1 MSNMTTSENTT
12 VQVALR
18 IRPLTAED
26 LVNLPTRFQR
36 NVLNTTLFAPNQVTV
51 LQGEK
56 KQTFTFDH
64 VFGPD
69 SSQKDIYDRC
79 IKSMVD
85 KFLEGFN
92 VTILAYGQ
100 TSSGKTHTM
109 GTADNLTSPQ
119 ESRGIIPRSMAT
131 LFSYINSAQYKNRK
145 FTMKVSFV
153 EIYNEDLID
162 LLAEGD
168 DECKPQVLIRE
179 DSKGNI
185 IWSGLQEI
193 KVVSATDM
201 NAQSSRSHAIF
212 SVTLSQQKFIPS
224 GGGGGPVSPTPIS
237 RPSTPSKFSS
247 SPSRAG
253 SRMGKRTDDGDWVS
267 VSSKFHFVDLA
278 GSERLKR
285 TSAIGDRAKEGISIN
300 SGLLALGNVIS
311 ALGDPTKAKSA
322 THIPYR
328 DSKLTRLLQDS
339 LGGNAQTIMI
349 ACVSPAEYNVSETV
363 NTLKYANRARNI
375 KNVATVTQEE
385 AGWHDLEHLQH
396 LVIKLRNEIKNLR
409 LSTGLTPG
417 SGRST
422 PSDVINF
429 NHRRSSTSSF
439 NIEALEEQL
448 ADLQRSYSELTQK
461 YAKIS
466 AELSSYQDNNNS
478 DSLKSNSRHLNAIM
492 EDSDDS
498 EFLSHATASFQETVA
513 PVIAEY
519 EKSINELESQLKI
532 ARASLSSTEKLMQD
546 QELKLEEAEDLNS
559 KNKSLITDLKN
570 KILKLNEREETTE
583 TYIKDLESKLDSYSS
598 EQKKDQDTIN
608 DLRNK
613 ISQLRINGENNEGII
628 QKLET
633 RLARS
638 ESKAELMNETAQH
651 LEKALMER
659 EDAYNKLDLKYKN
672 EKAQDEQQQI
682 LLLAEIEDRDRRISQ
697 LEKKVD
703 DLIAEIA
710 QFKKLKVDVNK
721 APRRDYSIV
730 LNLESKLY
738 ELQKTHEKT
747 VSEFA
752 EIKDKYQ
759 ACLGEIE
766 DLQSQLQD
774 SKILHFEVIDTD
786 ESISSPTTN
795 KQSDNVYDPN
805 SLSPQVAGSHRKS
818 RSLSAEI
825 QGAEKRELSSL
836 AMIQKLQIEL
846 KQLESLHKDKAEG
859 LEAVKKEFARLEVN
873 HLETLEIV
881 EELREEIKRRD
892 ALAQIEV
899 MSVMTSEYAYTE
911 SGYSAAT
918 SEIDQLEIVNRLRE
932 EVEQLKEEQRKNLEI
947 IAKNENDKV
956 KDKSDLITKIETNIT
971 ELKTELK
978 RMIDEN
984 GNENMIQSLQSKI
997 KELEDQQESQ
1007 RQININEA
1015 AARLEGVPARDENAE
1030 ILDLRQQVDKLQ
1042 GEIESKKQLIKAKEG
1057 SNIPNPRDSIINSAD
1072 PTYRAVGGLEQ
1083 KLTKLRQELALK
1095 SETSKEQE
1103 IVVALQE
1110 QVETL
1115 KLDIHHKYE
1124 LIEILKRD
1132 LIDKTNLQQ
1141 RLKEKEAEALIFRS
1155 KLMDVHK
1162 QETELE
1168 NEINRLK
1175 SRLDKL
1181 ENGEDVNKVLQTE
1194 LETLRKELKDVRARE
1209 AVTLDRL
1216 HVLKARLGSDQEET
1230 HLQEQ
1235 LEHLRVV
1242 EIAQR
1247 ERITILEGRL
1257 SEQGGQIDEDFVKLK
1272 TELALARESES
1283 AQKRTIENLEIKLK
1297 KAEDRSQLSTLRREI
1312 TALKA
1317 KEAEQIK
1324 KIRDLEFQLNES
1336 VNKDSY
1342 QVKLLKEEIENL
1354 NANKQE
1360 QHKQIEILESRLE
1373 NIKEED
1379 PNISALRDQIA
1390 GLKASEADLQRTVQ
1404 DLESKY
1410 ISAQKEIKVFETVK
1424 EEVAFLKEL
1433 ESEQKTTIEQLQT
1446 QLRKIRNSKE
1456 TAIKELQSMKGGFS
1470 LQKEL
1475 VVSLEEEL
1483 KVLRQDLAF
1492 AKENTDSSSEELEKI
1507 KELLNNTQ
1515 THRDDAQRR
1524 VKALEIEVETYKL
1537 AGEAGNENI
1546 GKLREELSNVKL
1558 EMSAQNEMIVELEAQ
1573 MIIIEKERDENAK
1586 RVDELTTILKE
1597 RESNQK
1603 DAIKELES
1611 TLTNLETELVM
1622 AKDSSKINKETISNL
1637 EEKLS
1642 IVRLQLKEAKDSDEK
1657 RTNVIKELE
1666 VKFKEATGNLLEK
1679 ENNLGNQDKLVAE
1692 LETLIQNTQNE
1703 LQSVKV
1709 SETEATGRI
1718 KLLEAKLAE
1727 ATKMQ
1732 INTFAAELEASEAEL
1747 NKVRSYEAKH
1757 AQHIKSLESKL
1768 QEVQE
1773 HHQQEISKLKQAE
1786 EEISLLREKCAQ
1798 LQEEIGSAHRDS
1810 VIKSYENIDNNIV
1823 EDLNNQ
1829 LKKALNQVQEQQ
1841 DRVIELEKATKQ
1853 LESEKRIQCERNE
1866 DLEDQVEQ
1874 LQKDLETLAEEF
1886 AEAASKFED
1895 ADELSRQQ
1903 KTRIAELENALW
1915 EAKKN
1920 YSEDIANG
1928 FNESEHTNPSLVK
1941 LAAAN
1946 EQLRQTNESLNGKIV
1961 EAEEQTQVL
1970 TDKAKFLESELTR
1983 LGSSD
1988 QESIKVLK
1996 NKIKELEMEK
2006 NGLEEANEALF
2017 DERGKLDQKIEFLMQ
2032 QLRSVNNGDIKTSA
2046 QVAELNEQIVN
2057 LEREIVDLRKQTLAD
2072 TKEMEKE
2079 ITRLLDINDQLEKDI
2094 KMNPRSSKDIKVII
2108 PVSDDD
2114 NISSNEQSKLSHQEA
2129 TIAQQ
2134 NNVIKS
2140 LQDKISELEESRK
2153 LLQEA
2158 NSEARFS
2165 RSTFPPKPDSESSR
2179 HRSDSSTSSELAI
2192 EIQKLQKKITKME
2205 NENLQNNQLVETLE
2219 SSLNEN
2225 ETNLRVAKQQ
2235 LTILQREKQE
2245 FLEQIKNLR
2254 AQLDDAQQQVEQA
2267 KSTVREEKK
2276 AMESVLEE
2284 ERKAKEKAEKA
2295 RIAIESQMEKLV
2307 AKRNKFMCF

>member
-1 MSNMTTSENTT
+1 MTASENTT

-36 NVLNTTLFAPNQVTV
+36 NVLTTTLFAPNQVTV

-64 VFGPD
+64 VFGPE

-131 LFSYINSAQYKNRK
+131 LFSCINSAQYKNRK

-193 KVVSATDM
+193 KVGSVEEVMSQLSRGSASRQVSATDM
-201 NAQSSRSHAIF
+201 NAKSSRSHAIF

-237 RPSTPSKFSS
+237 RPSTPSKFGSP
-247 SPSRAG
+247 PSRAG

-339 LGGNAQTIMI
+339 LGGNAQTLMI

-385 AGWHDLEHLQH
+385 AD
-396 LVIKLRNEIKNLR
+396 
-409 LSTGLTPG
+409 
-417 SGRST
+417 
-422 PSDVINF
+422 
-429 NHRRSSTSSF
+429 
-439 NIEALEEQL
+439 IEVLEEQL
-448 ADLQRSYSELTQK
+448 ADLQRSYSELTQN

-466 AELSSYQDNNNS
+466 AELSSYQDNS

-492 EDSDDS
+492 EVNDDS

-532 ARASLSSTEKLMQD
+532 ARASLNTTEKLMQD

-559 KNKSLITDLKN
+559 KNKSLIIDLKN

-583 TYIKDLESKLDSYSS
+583 SYIKDLELKLDSYSID
-598 EQKKDQDTIN
+598 QKRDQDIIN

-659 EDAYNKLDLKYKN
+659 EDAYNKLDLKFKQ
-672 EKAQDEQQQI
+672 EKAQDEEQQN
-682 LLLAEIEDRDRRISQ
+682 LLLAEIDDRDRRISQ

-703 DLIAEIA
+703 DLIAEIS

-721 APRRDYSIV
+721 VPRRKHRDYSIV

-747 VSEFA
+747 VSDFA
-752 EIKDKYQ
+752 EIKEKYQ
-759 ACLGEIE
+759 SFPGG
-766 DLQSQLQD
+766 
-774 SKILHFEVIDTD
+774 
-786 ESISSPTTN
+786 
-795 KQSDNVYDPN
+795 
-805 SLSPQVAGSHRKS
+805 GSHRKS

-947 IAKNENDKV
+947 IAKNENDKLND
-956 KDKSDLITKIETNIT
+956 DKNDLITKIDKNIN
-971 ELKTELK
+971 ELKIELK
-978 RMIDEN
+978 RMIDDEN
-984 GNENMIQSLQSKI
+984 CNEIIIQSLKSKI
-997 KELEDQQESQ
+997 KELEDQRESQ

-1015 AARLEGVPARDENAE
+1015 AARLEGVLPVRDENAE
-1030 ILDLRQQVDKLQ
+1030 ISDLRQQVDKLQ
-1042 GEIESKKQLIKAKEG
+1042 NEIESKSHTIASLLYPSIENQQHIQQLIKAKEG
-1057 SNIPNPRDSIINSAD
+1057 SIIPNLRDSIINSSD
-1072 PTYRAVGGLEQ
+1072 PTYEAVGGLEE
-1083 KLTKLRQELALK
+1083 KLIKLRQDLSLK
-1095 SETSKEQE
+1095 SETTKEQE
-1103 IVVALQE
+1103 IVIALQE
-1110 QVETL
+1110 QVENL

-1132 LIDKTNLQQ
+1132 LTDKTNLQQ

-1168 NEINRLK
+1168 NEINKLK

-1181 ENGEDVNKVLQTE
+1181 ESGEDVNKVLQTE
-1194 LETLRKELKDVRARE
+1194 LETLRKELKDVKARE

-1257 SEQGGQIDEDFVKLK
+1257 SEQ
-1272 TELALARESES
+1272 
-1283 AQKRTIENLEIKLK
+1283 
-1297 KAEDRSQLSTLRREI
+1297 DRSQLSTLRREI
-1312 TALKA
+1312 TSLKA

-1354 NANKQE
+1354 TINERE
-1360 QHKQIEILESRLE
+1360 QRKQIEILESRLE
-1373 NIKEED
+1373 NIKGED

-1390 GLKASEADLQRTVQ
+1390 GLKASEADLRRTVQ

-1492 AKENTDSSSEELEKI
+1492 AKENTNSSSEELEKI

-1666 VKFKEATGNLLEK
+1666 AKFKEATGNLLEK

-1773 HHQQEISKLKQAE
+1773 YHQQEISKLKQAE
-1786 EEISLLREKCAQ
+1786 EEISSLREKCAQ

-1810 VIKSYENIDNNIV
+1810 VIKSYETIDNNIV

-1829 LKKALNQVQEQQ
+1829 LKKALNQVQEQH
-1841 DRVIELEKATKQ
+1841 DRVIELEKTTKQ

-1903 KTRIAELENALW
+1903 KTRIAELENALR

-1946 EQLRQTNESLNGKIV
+1946 EQLRQTNESLNAKIV

-1970 TDKAKFLESELTR
+1970 TDKVKFLESELTR

-2057 LEREIVDLRKQTLAD
+2057 LEREIVVLRKQTLED

-2079 ITRLLDINDQLEKDI
+2079 ITRLLEINDQLEKDI
-2094 KMNPRSSKDIKVII
+2094 KMNPRSSKDINDITY
-2108 PVSDDD
+2108 DD
-2114 NISSNEQSKLSHQEA
+2114 NISSNEQSKLSRQEA

-2158 NSEARFS
+2158 NSEAPFP
-2165 RSTFPPKPDSESSR
+2165 PPKPDSESSR

-2235 LTILQREKQE
+2235 LSILQREKQE

-2307 AKRNKFMCF
+2307 AKKSKFMCF

>member
-1 MSNMTTSENTT
+1 
-12 VQVALR
+12 
-18 IRPLTAED
+18 PLTAED

-36 NVLNTTLFAPNQVTV
+36 NVLSTTLFAPNQVTV
-51 LQGEK
+51 LGEK

-69 SSQKDIYDRC
+69 STQKDIYDRC
-79 IKSMVD
+79 IK
-85 KFLEGFN
+85 
-92 VTILAYGQ
+92 TYGQ

-109 GTADNLTSPQ
+109 GTADSSSSPPD
-119 ESRGIIPRSMAT
+119 SRGIIPRSLAT

-193 KVVSATDM
+193 KVCTVEE
-201 NAQSSRSHAIF
+201 
-212 SVTLSQQKFIPS
+212 FIPS
-224 GGGGGPVSPTPIS
+224 GGVPASPTPSS
-237 RPSTPSKFSS
+237 RPSTPSKLSDSRFAS
-247 SPSRAG
+247 SPSRAS
-253 SRMGKRTDDGDWVS
+253 SRLGKRSDDGDWVS
-267 VSSKFHFVDLA
+267 VTSKFHFVDLA

-311 ALGDPTKAKSA
+311 ALGDPTKAKST

-339 LGGNAQTIMI
+339 LGGNAQTLMI
-349 ACVSPAEYNVSETV
+349 ACVSPAEYNIAETV

-396 LVIKLRNEIKNLR
+396 LVIKLRAEIKNLK
-409 LSTGLTPG
+409 LSTGITPA

-422 PSDVINF
+422 PSDPIN
-429 NHRRSSTSSF
+429 NLNNLNNRRSSSTSSSFIPNNF
-439 NIEALEEQL
+439 NNFINSSRNEKDIEALEDQL
-448 ADLQRSYSELTQK
+448 AELQRSYSELTQN

-466 AELSSYQDNNNS
+466 AELSSYQDNDIS
-478 DSLKSNSRHLNAIM
+478 PPSSRQLNVIL
-492 EDSDDS
+492 ENDDDD
-498 EFLSHATASFQETVA
+498 FLSHATASFQETVA

-519 EKSINELESQLKI
+519 ERSINELESQLKI
-532 ARASLSSTEKLMQD
+532 ARASLNTTEKLMQD
-546 QELKLEEAEDLNS
+546 QELKLEEADDLNS
-559 KNKSLITDLKN
+559 RNKLLINDLKN

-583 TYIKDLESKLDSYSS
+583 NYIKDLETKLDSHAND
-598 EQKKDQDTIN
+598 QKRDQDTIN

-613 ISQLRINGENNEGII
+613 ISQLRSNGENNEGII

-638 ESKAELMNETAQH
+638 ESKAEIMNETAQH

-659 EDAYNKLDLKYKN
+659 EDAYAKLDAKYKR
-672 EKAQDEQQQI
+672 EKAQDEQQQN
-682 LLLAEIEDRDRRISQ
+682 LLMAEIEDRDRRIAQ

-721 APRRDYSIV
+721 APRR
-730 LNLESKLY
+730 KH
-738 ELQKTHEKT
+738 Q
-747 VSEFA
+747 
-752 EIKDKYQ
+752 KYQ
-759 ACLGEIE
+759 SCLGEIDE
-766 DLQSQLQD
+766 LQAQIQD
-774 SKILHFEVIDTD
+774 TKVHFEVNIDTD
-786 ESISSPTTN
+786 DSSPTTN
-795 KQSDNVYDPN
+795 QSETIHHDPN
-805 SLSPQVAGSHRKS
+805 SLSPPNYGSHRKS

-825 QGAEKRELSSL
+825 QGAEKRELSSM

-859 LEAVKKEFARLEVN
+859 LEAVKKEFAKLEVN

-918 SEIDQLEIVNRLRE
+918 SEVDQLDIVHRLRE
-932 EVEQLKEEQRKNLEI
+932 EVELLKEEQRRNLDI
-947 IAKNENDKV
+947 IAKNEKDDDKNDEI
-956 KDKSDLITKIETNIT
+956 SKIEANIT
-971 ELKTELK
+971 ELKSEMQRL
-978 RMIDEN
+978 IDDNGDEN
-984 GNENMIQSLQSKI
+984 DIITLQSRI
-997 KELEDQQESQ
+997 KELEDEREAQ
-1007 RQININEA
+1007 RQLNINEA
-1015 AARLEGVPARDENAE
+1015 VARLEGVLTVPDENTE
-1030 ILDLRQQVDKLQ
+1030 ISELRQQVDKLQ
-1042 GEIESKKQLIKAKEG
+1042 GEIESKKNKIKSLEEQLIKAKETP
-1057 SNIPNPRDSIINSAD
+1057 SIPSPRNSIINSSD
-1072 PTYRAVGGLEQ
+1072 PTYEAVGGLQE
-1083 KLTKLRQELALK
+1083 KLATLKQELALK
-1095 SETSKEQE
+1095 SESIKNLQNEQE
-1103 IVVALQE
+1103 IVTVLQE
-1110 QVETL
+1110 QLETL

-1132 LIDKTNLQQ
+1132 LADKANLQQ

-1155 KLMDVHK
+1155 KLMEVHK

-1168 NEINRLK
+1168 NEMNKLKIRLE
-1175 SRLDKL
+1175 KL
-1181 ENGEDVNKVLQTE
+1181 ENGEDVNKVLQNE

-1247 ERITILEGRL
+1247 ERIAILEGRL
-1257 SEQGGQIDEDFVKLK
+1257 SEQGGQIDEDFIKLK
-1272 TELALARESES
+1272 TELALARESEA

-1297 KAEDRSQLSTLRREI
+1297 KAEERSQLTTLRREI
-1312 TALKA
+1312 TGLKA

-1324 KIRDLEFQLNES
+1324 KIKDLEGQLNES
-1336 VNKDSY
+1336 VNKDSN
-1342 QVKLLKEEIENL
+1342 QVKLLKDEIETLCGNE
-1354 NANKQE
+1354 QE
-1360 QHKQIEILESRLE
+1360 QRKQIEILESRLE
-1373 NIKEED
+1373 LIKNED
-1379 PNISALRDQIA
+1379 PNISVLRDQIA
-1390 GLKASEADLQRTVQ
+1390 GLKASEADLRRTVQ

-1424 EEVAFLKEL
+1424 EEVVFLKQL
-1433 ESEQKTTIEQLQT
+1433 ESEQKTTIEQLQS

-1456 TAIKELQSMKGGFS
+1456 AAVKELQSMKGGFS

-1483 KVLRQDLAF
+1483 KTLRQDLAF
-1492 AKENTDSSSEELEKI
+1492 AKENTNSSSEELEKI
-1507 KELLNNTQ
+1507 TMLLKDTQ
-1515 THRDDAQRR
+1515 KQRDDAQRR

-1537 AGEAGNENI
+1537 AGDAGNENV
-1546 GKLREELSNVKL
+1546 GNLREELSNVRL
-1558 EMSAQNEMIVELEAQ
+1558 EM
-1573 MIIIEKERDENAK
+1573 
-1586 RVDELTTILKE
+1586 
-1597 RESNQK
+1597 ESNQK

-1622 AKDSSKINKETISNL
+1622 AKDSSKIHKETISTL

-1657 RTNVIKELE
+1657 RTNVIKELD
-1666 VKFKEATGNLLEK
+1666 VKFNEATKNLLEK
-1679 ENNLGNQDKLVAE
+1679 ENSLNNQDKLITE
-1692 LETLIQNTQNE
+1692 LETLIQNTQTE

-1709 SETEATGRI
+1709 SESEAIGRI
-1718 KLLEAKLAE
+1718 KVLEAKLAE

-1732 INTFAAELEASEAEL
+1732 VNTLAAELEASEAEL
-1747 NKVRSYEAKH
+1747 NKFKSQKVKH
-1757 AQHIKSLESKL
+1757 VQHIKSLENKL
-1768 QEVQE
+1768 QEVQSR
-1773 HHQQEISKLKQAE
+1773 HQQEISKLKQAE
-1786 EEISLLREKCAQ
+1786 EEISSLREKCAQ
-1798 LQEEIGSAHRDS
+1798 LQEEIGNAHRDS
-1810 VIKSYENIDNNIV
+1810 VIQSYENIDSNIV
-1823 EDLNNQ
+1823 EELTSQ
-1829 LKKALNQVQEQQ
+1829 LKKALSQVQEQQ
-1841 DRVIELEKATKQ
+1841 DRVAELEKTTKQ
-1853 LESEKRIQCERNE
+1853 LESEKKIQCERNE

-1895 ADELSRQQ
+1895 ADELSKQQ
-1903 KTRIAELENALW
+1903 KCRIVELENALR

-1920 YSEDIANG
+1920 YSDDMVTNFDG
-1928 FNESEHTNPSLVK
+1928 SEHTSPSLVK

-1946 EQLRQTNESLNGKIV
+1946 EQLRQTNDSLNAKIA

-1970 TDKAKFLESELTR
+1970 NDKVKSLENKLIR

-1996 NKIKELEMEK
+1996 DKIKELEMEK

-2032 QLRSVNNGDIKTSA
+2032 QLRSVNTGENKTSA

-2057 LEREIVDLRKQTLAD
+2057 LEREIFDLKKQTLAD

-2079 ITRLLDINDQLEKDI
+2079 ITRLIEINDQLENEI
-2094 KMNPRSSKDIKVII
+2094 KMNPRSSKDAGIS
-2108 PVSDDD
+2108 PVSGSSDDD
-2114 NISSNEQSKLSHQEA
+2114 ISSREQSKLSRQEV

-2158 NSEARFS
+2158 NVEARNS
-2165 RSTFPPKPDSESSR
+2165 ASSIASNSSETKKNSR
-2179 HRSDSSTSSELAI
+2179 HRSDSSTSSELAL
-2192 EIQKLQKKITKME
+2192 EIQKLQKKIAKME
-2205 NENLQNNQLVETLE
+2205 NENLQNHQLVETLE
-2219 SSLNEN
+2219 SSLNDN

-2276 AMESVLEE
+2276 VMESVLEE

-2295 RIAIESQMEKLV
+2295 RIAIENQMEKLV
-2307 AKRNKFMCF
+2307 AKRNKF